1 MTGQIIQTRTVGK
14 SVPRLDGP
22 ETVSGSALYTAD
34 FLLPESL
41 HAKLFRSS
49 VAHGRIRRLDVTR
62 AKNVKGVVSVVTAA
76 DWSGK
81 RFGSAIRDEEV
92 FASSKV
98 RFLGDVIAAVAA
110 EDEATA
116 EEALDLIEC
125 EYDELPAMVTTDEAL
140 RENAPL
146 IHEDLEKYQLNP
158 IMARKWSPVP
168 GTNIIHQTG
177 FSRGDVDPWLRR
189 CG

>member
-1 MTGQIIQTRTVGK
+1 MSRQPIWR
-14 SVPRLDGP
+14 
-22 ETVSGSALYTAD
+22 
-34 FLLPESL
+34 
-41 HAKLFRSS
+41 
-49 VAHGRIRRLDVTR
+49 
-62 AKNVKGVVSVVTAA
+62 
-76 DWSGK
+76 GK

-146 IHEDLEKYQLNP
+146 IHENCQQL
-158 IMARKWSPVP
+158 
-168 GTNIIHQTG
+168 
-177 FSRGDVDPWLRR
+177 
-189 CG
+189 